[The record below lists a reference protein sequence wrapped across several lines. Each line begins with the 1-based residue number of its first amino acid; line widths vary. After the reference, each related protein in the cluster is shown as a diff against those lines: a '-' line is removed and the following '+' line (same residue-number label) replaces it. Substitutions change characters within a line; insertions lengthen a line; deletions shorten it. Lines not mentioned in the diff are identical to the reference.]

1 MRCWGIYRE
10 LAHSPGRE
18 TDDAEILRAVAKELE
33 THGFAVELK
42 STDEL
47 DETSGRGGPYETSG
61 LDTGVEPVPNVFV
74 MCERPAIVERLA
86 AWERRGARIVNP
98 PSGIRNTDRER
109 TIALFARHSVPF
121 PHSVLVETT
130 KGPDSFRGPCW
141 VKRGDVHATQEGDVS
156 YADDRDALAER
167 LAILAGRG
175 ISHAVVQDHAPGDL
189 IKFYGVAGLPE
200 ADENGAALSANAS
213 PANPPRPS
221 WFQWFYH
228 RDQTLHRYGFDEDA
242 LAAAASRAASALGLD
257 VYGGDAIVSPE
268 GALCIIDLN
277 AWPSFALFRDVA
289 SKRIAALLAA
299 RFTRSRSTVAR

>member
-1 MRCWGIYRE
+1 LNDARCWGVYRE

-18 TDDAEILRAVAKELE
+18 TDDAEILRATARELE
-33 THGFAVELK
+33 ARGFDVELK
-42 STDEL
+42 SPDEL
-47 DETSGRGGPYETSG
+47 SADGLTSGEGGG
-61 LDTGVEPVPNVFV
+61 GEPPPNVFA
-74 MCERPAIVERLA
+74 MCERPAVVERLG
-86 AWERRGARIVNP
+86 AWERRGARIVNR

-121 PHSVLVETT
+121 PHSVLVETA
-130 KGPDSFRGPCW
+130 KGSDRFRGPCW

-156 YADDRDALAER
+156 YAEGRDALAER
-167 LAILAGRG
+167 LSILASRG
-175 ISHAVVQDHAPGDL
+175 ITRAVVQDHAPGDL
-189 IKFYGVAGLPE
+189 IKFYGVSGLPE
-200 ADENGAALSANAS
+200 ENGAG

-242 LAAAASRAASALGLD
+242 LAAAASLAAGALGLD

-289 SKRIAALLAA
+289 STRIAALLAA
-299 RFTRSRSTVAR
+299 RFTRSAVTR